1 MVSVLVGYATAH
13 GSTREIADRI
23 ADRLAADDVKVELRP
38 MTDVREVEG
47 YDAVVLGSA
56 VHDQRWLPEAAAFAD
71 RLRSELVAK
80 PLWAFSVG
88 MPGALARPL
97 RSLGMREEAKI
108 RAADVE
114 PLGPRDHRLFTGVVR
129 AEHFPR
135 FGRVVLRLMGG
146 RFGDFRDWAAIDRWT
161 DEIAAALH
169 DDKVGP

>member
-38 MTDVREVEG
+38 MTDVRAVEG

-88 MPGALARPL
+88 MPGAMPRAP
-97 RSLGMREEAKI
+97 RSIAMREEAEI
-108 RAADVE
+108 REVDVE
-114 PLGPRDHRLFTGVVR
+114 SLRPRDHHLFTGVIR
-129 AEHFPR
+129 PEHLPL
-135 FGRVVLRLMGG
+135 FGRVVMRVMGV
-146 RFGDFRDWAAIDRWT
+146 RFGDFRDWAEIDRWA
-161 DEIAAALH
+161 DDISAALH
-169 DDKVGP
+169 GHQVAR